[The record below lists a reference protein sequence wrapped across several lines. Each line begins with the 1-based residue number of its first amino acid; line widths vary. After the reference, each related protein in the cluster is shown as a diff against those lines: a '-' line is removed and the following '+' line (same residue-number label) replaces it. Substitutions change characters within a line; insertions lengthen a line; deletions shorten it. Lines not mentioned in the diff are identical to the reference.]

1 MIPADTKVSQI
12 TAPLTITLLLDN
24 VVVAEVENAAL
35 WEQVLGVIILHEP
48 RRAQ

>member
-1 MIPADTKVSQI
+1 MTPADTKVSQI
-12 TAPLTITLLLDN
+12 TAPLTIKLLSDN

-35 WEQVLGVIILHEP
+35 WEEVLGVILIEP